1 MRSEQLGALDLPS
14 DADPARPAT
23 PSTRTLFY
31 LSLPIFLI
39 APLALW
45 FNLAHYL
52 VARPPVRV
60 TAHRGNARTAPENT
74 LSAVRKSIES
84 GADYAEID
92 VQLTSDGVIM
102 LLHDRDLKRV
112 ASDPRRIA
120 DVTYADVRKLDVGSW
135 FGPAFAGERVPTLAE
150 VIDLAKGK
158 IKLNIELKFYSRDR
172 QLARDVARLIR
183 DKQFLGDCIITSLD
197 FDALPVAQAEA
208 PGVRTGLIIATALGD
223 VSRLKLD
230 AISVRAGALTNEMIR
245 RAHRA
250 NKEVHVWSVKDP
262 REMARLIQRGADNL
276 ITDDPDVAIRVRD
289 EWESLSW
296 SDKLVL
302 TARLLLGIEERR
314 EDKKV
319 EPGADWE
326 SEA

>member
-1 MRSEQLGALDLPS
+1 
-14 DADPARPAT
+14 
-23 PSTRTLFY
+23 
-31 LSLPIFLI
+31 
-39 APLALW
+39 
-45 FNLAHYL
+45 
-52 VARPPVRV
+52 
-60 TAHRGNARTAPENT
+60 